1 MMCRCYSDLI
11 LLTTFKERYDYLR
24 LGGTVGKETFGYD
37 RYLNQILYTSVE
49 WRNFRRQIII
59 RDNGCDLGC
68 DGFELFSRIFVHHI
82 NPITAEDVINRS
94 PIVFDPENVI
104 TTSHNTH
111 QAIHY
116 GDETLLPLLTV
127 ERSRYDTCP
136 WKK

>member
-1 MMCRCYSDLI
+1 MMCRCYSELI
-11 LLTTFKERYDYLR
+11 LLPTFKERYDYLR

-68 DGFELFSRIFVHHI
+68 DGFELFSRILVHHI
-82 NPITAEDVINRS
+82 NPITAEDVLNRS
-94 PIVFDPENVI
+94 PIVFDLENVI

-116 GDETLLPLLTV
+116 GDETLLPLLPV

>member
-1 MMCRCYSDLI
+1 MMYRCYSDLI
-11 LLTTFKERYDYLR
+11 LLPTFKERYDYLR

-37 RYLNQILYTSVE
+37 RYLNQILYRSVE

-68 DGFELFSRIFVHHI
+68 DGFELFSRILVHHI
-82 NPITAEDVINRS
+82 NPITAEDVLNRS

-116 GDETLLPLLTV
+116 GDETLLPLLPV